1 MGNESFNRR
10 LIDEYLNQHKT
21 KSNELVNTLQIL
33 EIRMMYRAPV
43 RNGNRQLEENEYQ

>member
-21 KSNELVNTLQIL
+21 KSNELVNTLSNLRDKNDVQ
-33 EIRMMYRAPV
+33 
-43 RNGNRQLEENEYQ
+43 GSC